1 MAKTVNRFGEIY
13 RAAHLTKRT
22 KTVVLDLQ
30 ANFSVHFQ
38 KIRDAAKGDE
48 PMSIDVQ
55 EAVKRSIQT
64 EKNAMNFYQLG
75 ARQMKDPDAKRTF
88 ELLAREEREH
98 AGHFYRIYQ
107 GTDIP
112 SLDAFLD
119 VPPDN
124 ESSWMA
130 SITRVIGGGFTEQ
143 KALEL
148 AMEREMSLEKTLRET
163 AARMSDPEVRA
174 VYELNATET
183 HNHYLMIES
192 EYARLMGMVH
202 ETDIDT
208 YVRE

>member
-1 MAKTVNRFGEIY
+1 
-13 RAAHLTKRT
+13 
-22 KTVVLDLQ
+22 
-30 ANFSVHFQ
+30 
-38 KIRDAAKGDE
+38 
-48 PMSIDVQ
+48 MSIDVQ

-75 ARQMKDPDAKRTF
+75 ARQMKNPDARKTF

-98 AGHFYRIYQ
+98 AGQFFRVYT

-119 VPPDN
+119 SPFDN
-124 ESSWMA
+124 ESSWVA
-130 SITRVIGGGFTEQ
+130 SITRLVDTDFTEQ

-148 AMEREMSLEKTLRET
+148 AMDREKNLEEALLET
-163 AARMSDPEVRA
+163 AAKINDAA
-174 VYELNATET
+174 VKAVFELNARET
-183 HNHYLMIES
+183 HNHYLLIES

-202 ETDIDT
+202 ETDMDI